1 MTLSEKINSD
11 MITYMKSK
19 DSFSLGVIRMVKGAI
34 QLEKINL
41 KRDLKDDEVIAVISK
56 QIKMRNDS
64 IAEFTKANRNDLV
77 EQYKK
82 EVELLSTYMP
92 EQLSDEEINKVIE
105 EAFVKINPTG
115 SKDMGLIMK
124 EVSPKLKGRAD
135 MGKVNVLIKE
145 RLNNL

>member
-1 MTLSEKINSD
+1 MPLFETINSD
-11 MITYMKSK
+11 MVNYMKSK
-19 DSFSLGVIRMVKGAI
+19 DSFALGVVRMVKGAI

-41 KRDLKDDEVIAVISK
+41 KRDLTDDEVIGVVSK

-64 IAEFTKANRNDLV
+64 IAEFTKAGRLDLA

-82 EVELLSTYMP
+82 EIELLNKYMP
-92 EQLSDEEINKVIE
+92 RQLSEEEISKIID
-105 EAFVKINPTG
+105 EAFDKINPTS

-135 MGKVNVLIKE
+135 MGKVNAVIKGK
-145 RLNNL
+145 LDNL

>member
-1 MTLSEKINSD
+1 MTLSEKINND
-11 MITYMKSK
+11 MINYMKSK
-19 DSFSLGVIRMVKGAI
+19 DSFALGVIRMVKGAI

-41 KRDLKDDEVIAVISK
+41 KRDLNDEEVIAVISK

-64 IAEFTKANRNDLV
+64 VQEFTKANRMDLV

-82 EVELLSTYMP
+82 EIELLNTYMP
-92 EQLSDEEINKVIE
+92 EQLSEEEILKIIE
-105 EAFVKINPTG
+105 EAFAKINPTS
-115 SKDMGLIMK
+115 SKDMGLIMR

-135 MGKVNVLIKE
+135 MGKVNIIIKD

>member
-1 MTLSEKINSD
+1 MTLAEKINSD
-11 MITYMKSK
+11 MVKYMKEK
-19 DSFSLGVIRMVKGAI
+19 DSFSLGVVRMVKGAI

-41 KRDLKDDEVIAVISK
+41 KRELNDDEVISVVAK

-64 IAEFTKANRNDLV
+64 IAEFTIANRTDLI

-82 EVELLSTYMP
+82 EIEVLNSYMP
-92 EQLSDEEINKVIE
+92 EQLSLDDINKIID
-105 EAFVKINPTG
+105 EAFTKINPTG

-135 MGKVNVLIKE
+135 MGKVNGIIKE